1 MAAVE
6 KKSSSLSGDDPLSM
20 GRQWVELNKH
30 RVKIKKKV
38 DTKASKGKTPLCNA
52 SHSMSPSPPLPID
65 AHYNIHQPIP
75 HTDAPPVACYAISGF
90 RS

>member
-1 MAAVE
+1 MSGSTMAAVE

-38 DTKASKGKTPLCNA
+38 DTKASKGKNPTCNSSRSTSPTPTR
-52 SHSMSPSPPLPID
+52 PP
-65 AHYNIHQPIP
+65 
-75 HTDAPPVACYAISGF
+75 
-90 RS
+90 